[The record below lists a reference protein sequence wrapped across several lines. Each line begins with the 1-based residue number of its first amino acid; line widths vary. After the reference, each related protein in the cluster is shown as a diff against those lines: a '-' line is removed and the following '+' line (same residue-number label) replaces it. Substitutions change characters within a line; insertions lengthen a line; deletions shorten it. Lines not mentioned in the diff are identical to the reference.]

1 MTRKRFIKLL
11 MAAGI
16 CKTAAQAAAF
26 LARHDGVPYSKALGD
41 FMTMLGL
48 CRAHHITGCT
58 VSQPTNCWHKY
69 GWTWE
74 VPVT

>member
-16 CKTAAQAAAF
+16 GKTAAQAAAW
-26 LARHDGVPYSKALGD
+26 LAEHDRVPYSKALGD

-48 CRAHHITGCT
+48 CRAKHITRAT
-58 VSQPTNCWHKY
+58 WTQPANYWLKY
-69 GWTWE
+69 GWRWTA
-74 VPVT
+74 